1 MLLPCNIS
9 NSHWF
14 LLKICL
20 KDRRVIIYD
29 SNAINEDSRRSRE
42 ESIQP
47 LVSLLPIL
55 LKRGAYY
62 EHVTATS
69 TLGRDWEVENTD
81 PQKVPQQPDG

>member
-20 KDRRVIIYD
+20 KDRRVVIYD
-29 SNAINEDSRRSRE
+29 SNAINEDNRRSRE

-62 EHVTATS
+62 EHVTTTL

-81 PQKVPQQPDG
+81 PQKVAQQPNG